1 MLKQLRKLLSQG
13 AIWSPDLDKELLGIQ
28 KIGLLKGTVLNAGCV
43 WRDISNLI
51 EGKLINQDLA
61 YENEERTSVDIYSPL
76 HQIPLESNS
85 VDTILCIA
93 VLEHVE
99 NPEEILPEFFRVLKP
114 GGHLVAS
121 VSFLQPEHKIPTD
134 FQRYTE
140 DGLSRLMTYHHF
152 TVINLQPLF
161 TVYHTLHWIVWEW
174 LHLKNS
180 IVYKILRVC
189 LLPPLVFLAQKS
201 ELKSAKLSSGFQ
213 VIAQKPL

>member
-1 MLKQLRKLLSQG
+1 MLKKLRKLLSQG
-13 AIWSPDLDKELLGIQ
+13 AIWSPNLDTELLGVQ
-28 KIGLLKGTVLNAGCV
+28 RIGLLKGSVLNAGCG
-43 WRDISNLI
+43 WRDISHLI

-61 YENEERTSVDIYSPL
+61 YENEQRTNVDIYSPL
-76 HQIPLESNS
+76 HQIPLENNS

-121 VSFLQPEHKIPTD
+121 VPFLQPEHKIPTD

-140 DGLSRLMTYHHF
+140 DGLRRLMTHNGLK
-152 TVINLQPLF
+152 VVDLQPLF

-174 LHLKNS
+174 LHLKNT
-180 IVYKILRVC
+180 IFYKILRVC
-189 LLPPLVFLAQKS
+189 LLPPLVFLARKS
-201 ELKSAKLSSGFQ
+201 DLKSTKLASGSG
-213 VIAQKPL
+213 